1 MQKHQESWRHIRK
14 SEIVNRR
21 KAKAKIKKKRERR
34 EKEILE
40 TRQDSEQEIDT
51 EAIPLSKR
59 AVGINKRKKSTD
71 RNVGRKKTRVTSV
84 DSPEVTNTVNYDDP
98 KLSQCVVVL
107 KDINKEKKNRI
118 EKNTKQTQ
126 TEDGTMATYKNIG
139 RLFTE
144 NANDFTGG
152 LVDNKT
158 FKAQISNI
166 SVVTDTG
173 MTLSEPFRAP
183 IYNDYQEHGEEY
195 SNIFMRVD
203 DRVIALDPNCLN
215 SAKIDILTIG
225 ELYEKREPN
234 KTLSK
239 QNKDILKTDKEYEKE
254 LSKEIPKQPK
264 KRTTR
269 KRTRRNKSKESRDDM
284 EDQQQEETAK
294 EDYVDMGNFVTVNIQ
309 VKEEDNDANISEDV
323 KEELVNIKE
332 ENTEDFTETSG
343 HMSYETIPITEETQ
357 NDDAISCD
365 SALYR
370 ADLTDATDSE
380 LHASQY
386 DTLMNEHIRNEQMN
400 PVQTDAISDVLTD
413 ASEMET

>member
-1 MQKHQESWRHIRK
+1 ML
-14 SEIVNRR
+14 NRS
-21 KAKAKIKKKRERR
+21 IELPT
-34 EKEILE
+34 ILE
-40 TRQDSEQEIDT
+40 TRQDSDQETDT
-51 EAIPLSKR
+51 DVTPLSKR
-59 AVGINKRKKSTD
+59 VEIKRRRSSE
-71 RNVGRKKTRVTSV
+71 RIEGRKKQRVKSN
-84 DSPEVTNTVNYDDP
+84 DSPEETNSIQCEEP
-98 KLSQCVVVL
+98 KINPCYVAL
-107 KDINKEKKNRI
+107 KDINKERI
-118 EKNTKQTQ
+118 TSTEKSTKQTQ
-126 TEDGTMATYKNIG
+126 TEDETMATYKNIG
-139 RLFTE
+139 RLFVE

-183 IYNDYQEHGEEY
+183 IYNDYQEDGQEY

-203 DRVIALDPNCLN
+203 DRVIALDPNCIN
-215 SAKIDILTIG
+215 SAKMDILTIG

-239 QNKDILKTDKEYEKE
+239 KNKDILKTDKEYEKE
-254 LSKEIPKQPK
+254 LSKEIPTQPK
-264 KRTTR
+264 KRSTR
-269 KRTRRNKSKESRDDM
+269 KRTRRNKSKESIDDM

-323 KEELVNIKE
+323 KEEPVNIKE

-343 HMSYETIPITEETQ
+343 HMSYETIPITEEMQ

-380 LHASQY
+380 LHAAQY
-386 DTLMNEHIRNEQMN
+386 DNLMNEHIRNEQMN